1 MSDATTPP
9 PAQSPAPA
17 SASARPDVGMVFEI
31 LLASGDPTTK
41 EQP

>member
-9 PAQSPAPA
+9 PAQTPAPA
-17 SASARPDVGMVFEI
+17 SASARPDVSMVFET

>member
-1 MSDATTPP
+1 MSDATTALPT
-9 PAQSPAPA
+9 QSPSPA
-17 SASARPDVGMVFEI
+17 SASARPDVGMVFET

>member
-9 PAQSPAPA
+9 PAQNPAPA
-17 SASARPDVGMVFEI
+17 SASARPDVGMVFGT

>member
-1 MSDATTPP
+1 MSDADTPP
-9 PAQSPAPA
+9 PTSDPAPA
-17 SASARPDVGMVFEI
+17 KASARPDVGMTFKT